1 MKFIDLIKL
10 STRMFRARTS
20 RTILTIFGI
29 GVGTATILFLISLGF
44 GVQEVVLDRITTS
57 DSLSSIDVYS
67 NPEKNRELNQK
78 TIDQFGYINE
88 LEKIIPL
95 LKYDGQIKTTDK
107 LSNTSFFITD
117 PGYLSMDGKKIL
129 AGKTLSD
136 ENENGIVLSS
146 AFLKIFGVELED
158 LLKEKIEIT
167 LSIPSGDQGQ
177 FLDKKI
183 EKSFEVIGVVENDR
197 SNVFVNFDSFKS
209 EGLEDIF
216 LIKVKARN
224 SNQVDGVK
232 AKIEALGYKTSSVSE
247 VVEQS
252 RKFFSVASLI
262 LAILGV
268 VALFV
273 SSIGMFNTM
282 IITLLERTEE
292 IGIMKAIGATDRNIL
307 SIFIFESALMG
318 FLGGVSG
325 IFMGFVVQYIFNFVV
340 NFIAVRMGGEAFD
353 LFHSPLWFIA
363 LLITSSLLIGIFTGL
378 IPARKASIVDPLDA
392 LKRR

>member
-20 RTILTIFGI
+20 RTLLTILGI

-44 GVQEVVLDRITTS
+44 GVQEVVLNRITTS

-67 NPEKNRELNQK
+67 NDETGKKINQK
-78 TIDQFGYINE
+78 TVDQFSYINE

-95 LKYDGQIKTTDK
+95 MKYDGQIITEDN

-117 PGYLSMDGKKIL
+117 PGYLSMDGKKML
-129 AGKTLSD
+129 LGEMLSK
-136 ENENGIVLSS
+136 EMENGIVLSS
-146 AFLKIFGVELED
+146 AFSKILGMEMED
-158 LLKEKIEIT
+158 LMNEEVEIV
-167 LSIPSGDQGQ
+167 LNIPSGEQGQ
-177 FLDKKI
+177 FLEKKI
-183 EKSFEVIGVVENDR
+183 EKTFTVIGIVENDR
-197 SNVFVNFDSFKS
+197 SNVFVSAIDFQDQ
-209 EGLEDIF
+209 GLTEIF
-216 LIKVKARN
+216 LLKVKAWN
-224 SNQVDGVK
+224 SNQVDDVK
-232 AKIEALGYKTSSVSE
+232 AVIEKLGYKTSSISE
-247 VVEQS
+247 VVQQS
-252 RKFFSVASLI
+252 KKFFSVVSLI

-292 IGIMKAIGATDRNIL
+292 IGIMKAIGATDKNIL

-325 IFMGFVVQYIFNFVV
+325 VLMGFLVQNVFNWIV

-353 LFHSPLWFIA
+353 LFHSPFWFIC
-363 LLITSSLLIGIFTGL
+363 LLLTSSLLIGIFTGL
-378 IPARKASIVDPLDA
+378 IPARKASVVDPLEA

>member
-1 MKFIDLIKL
+1 
-10 STRMFRARTS
+10 MFRARTS
-20 RTILTIFGI
+20 RTLLTILGI

-44 GVQEVVLDRITTS
+44 GVQEVVLNRITTS

-67 NPEKNRELNQK
+67 NDETGKKINQK
-78 TIDQFGYINE
+78 TVDQFSYINE

-95 LKYDGQIKTTDK
+95 MKYDGQIITEDN

-117 PGYLSMDGKKIL
+117 PGYLSMDGKKML
-129 AGKTLSD
+129 LGEMLSK
-136 ENENGIVLSS
+136 EMENGIVLSS
-146 AFLKIFGVELED
+146 AFSKILGMEMED
-158 LLKEKIEIT
+158 LMNEEVEIV
-167 LSIPSGDQGQ
+167 LNIPSGEQGQ
-177 FLDKKI
+177 FLEKKI
-183 EKSFEVIGVVENDR
+183 EKTFTVIGIVENDR
-197 SNVFVNFDSFKS
+197 SNVFVSAIDFQDQ
-209 EGLEDIF
+209 GLTEIF
-216 LIKVKARN
+216 LLKVKAWN
-224 SNQVDGVK
+224 SNQVDDVK
-232 AKIEALGYKTSSVSE
+232 AVIEKLGYKTSSISE
-247 VVEQS
+247 VVQQS
-252 RKFFSVASLI
+252 KKFFSVVSLI

-292 IGIMKAIGATDRNIL
+292 IGIMKAIGATDKNIL

-325 IFMGFVVQYIFNFVV
+325 VLMGFLVQNVFNWIV

-353 LFHSPLWFIA
+353 LFHSPFWFIC
-363 LLITSSLLIGIFTGL
+363 LLLTSSLLIGIFTGL
-378 IPARKASIVDPLDA
+378 IPARKASVVDPLEA

>member
-1 MKFIDLIKL
+1 
-10 STRMFRARTS
+10 MFRARTS

>member
-1 MKFIDLIKL
+1 
-10 STRMFRARTS
+10 
-20 RTILTIFGI
+20 
-29 GVGTATILFLISLGF
+29 VG
-44 GVQEVVLDRITTS
+44 
-57 DSLSSIDVYS
+57 
-67 NPEKNRELNQK
+67 
-78 TIDQFGYINE
+78 
-88 LEKIIPL
+88 
-95 LKYDGQIKTTDK
+95 
-107 LSNTSFFITD
+107 
-117 PGYLSMDGKKIL
+117 
-129 AGKTLSD
+129 
-136 ENENGIVLSS
+136 
-146 AFLKIFGVELED
+146 
-158 LLKEKIEIT
+158 
-167 LSIPSGDQGQ
+167 
-177 FLDKKI
+177 
-183 EKSFEVIGVVENDR
+183 
-197 SNVFVNFDSFKS
+197 
-209 EGLEDIF
+209 
-216 LIKVKARN
+216 
-224 SNQVDGVK
+224 
-232 AKIEALGYKTSSVSE
+232 
-247 VVEQS
+247 EQS

-273 SSIGMFNTM
+273 SSLGMFNTM